1 VIGPLIKRFTKP
13 VSGEAVALC
22 PWCGR
27 GSLYV
32 RRRSNATYACSAVQI
47 VREDPFWGSR
57 GFEVNPTERLF
68 MKFFSLRTNSCYPQ
82 DEIAESS
89 RLTVKDFNDATL
101 ASLNIHTYAELRQQF
116 HNDLRIQHPEWI
128 EPSGES
134 PMCDFYE
141 ARLMDLL
148 GAEARGL
155 N

>member
-1 VIGPLIKRFTKP
+1 
-13 VSGEAVALC
+13 
-22 PWCGR
+22 
-27 GSLYV
+27 
-32 RRRSNATYACSAVQI
+32 
-47 VREDPFWGSR
+47 
-57 GFEVNPTERLF
+57 
-68 MKFFSLRTNSCYPQ
+68 MKFFSLRTKCSYPQ

-89 RLTVKDFNDATL
+89 RLTVRDFNDATL
-101 ASLNIHTYAELRQQF
+101 ASHNIHTYAELRQQF
-116 HNDLRIQHPEWI
+116 HNDLRIQHPDWI